1 MSDELSIFMSTL
13 TIANSVVSV
22 GLVLYYLRAWRRE
35 TIRHREAMRRWRP
48 VIRGTT
54 GEIIWRYGAS
64 FPTEERAR
72 ANADKMGWLLHPG
85 ETLDVEHMT
94 PAQMD
99 EELKRIRE
107 GK

>member
-1 MSDELSIFMSTL
+1 MSED
-13 TIANSVVSV
+13 V
-22 GLVLYYLRAWRRE
+22 LVLVLGGLLGTVAFAAYQSWAWRRE

-54 GEIIWRYGAS
+54 GEITWRYGAS
-64 FPTEERAR
+64 FATEERAR
-72 ANADKMGWLLHPG
+72 AIADKMGWLLHPG

-99 EELKRIRE
+99 EEL
-107 GK
+107 